1 MILTIFTIFTSI
13 VYGLH
18 KGPSPFISLFW
29 WIWNKIMSPR
39 DFFLEIFIELI
50 SAVYVPNV
58 AYILPISHSHPYII
72 KIKAICQSFQFG
84 RNLKIWTSPHIKI
97 VYILD
102 CGRFDFRCWHPQ
114 KWKKERRVDIVCC
127 KFLELWKFWDC
138 GRLFTYI
145 FIKHFILLS
154 KPNPNST

>member
-13 VYGLH
+13 VYGLN

-29 WIWNKIMSPR
+29 WIWNKIMSPKN
-39 DFFLEIFIELI
+39 FFLEIFIELI

-97 VYILD
+97 VYILN
-102 CGRFDFRCWHPQ
+102 CGRFDFRGWHCPLQ
-114 KWKKERRVDIVCC
+114 FRGGHCPLQFFRITEI
-127 KFLELWKFWDC
+127 LGLWKIIHLYFHKT
-138 GRLFTYI
+138 FHIVEI
-145 FIKHFILLS
+145 FD
-154 KPNPNST
+154 

>member
-13 VYGLH
+13 VYGLN

-72 KIKAICQSFQFG
+72 KIKAICQSFQFR
-84 RNLKIWTSPHIKI
+84 RNLKI

-102 CGRFDFRCWHPQ
+102 CGRFDCGCWHPQ
-114 KWKKERRVDIVCC
+114 KWKKERTRGHCPLQIFRIV
-127 KFLELWKFWDC
+127 KILGLWKIIHIYFHKT
-138 GRLFTYI
+138 FHI
-145 FIKHFILLS
+145 FEILY
-154 KPNPNST
+154 

>member
-13 VYGLH
+13 VFYGLN
-18 KGPSPFISLFW
+18 KRPSPFISLFW
-29 WIWNKIMSPR
+29 WIWNKIMSPKN
-39 DFFLEIFIELI
+39 FFLEIFIELI

-114 KWKKERRVDIVCC
+114 KWKKERTRGHCPLQIFRIV
-127 KFLELWKFWDC
+127 KILGLWKIIHIYFHKT
-138 GRLFTYI
+138 FHIVEI
-145 FIKHFILLS
+145 FY
-154 KPNPNST
+154 